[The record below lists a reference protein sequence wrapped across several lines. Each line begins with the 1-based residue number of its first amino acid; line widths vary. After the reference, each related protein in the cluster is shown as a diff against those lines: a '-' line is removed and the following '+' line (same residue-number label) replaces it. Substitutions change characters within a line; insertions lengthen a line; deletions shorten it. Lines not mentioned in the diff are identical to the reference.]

1 MKQEGTIDIVR
12 NIRNFNRGR
21 EPERLAMKYAN
32 MRADPF
38 VFLRATCHLF
48 YARLPAIGLPD
59 APAAWCCGDLHLEN
73 FGSYKGSNRLAYF
86 DINDFDEAALAPLNW
101 DLVRFLASVQ
111 VGAADIGL
119 GKDEAKLLCAS
130 FVDAYAA
137 TLGCGKSGWVEHDT
151 AQGLVREL
159 LDSVAQRRRAEHLD
173 RRTVIKGGRRR
184 IRIDGRKALAADAAG
199 REHAAALLA
208 AYARTQPNPGF
219 YAPLDIARRIAGNG
233 SLGVERY
240 IIVVEGKGG
249 TDGNYLLDLK
259 QALPTS
265 LTPQLALVQP
275 KWGSEAQRIVALQYR
290 LQAVSM
296 AFLHALE
303 DGLRSYVLRA
313 LLPSEDRVTLDRTA
327 SSLDSLA
334 SVMRT
339 MGGIAAS
346 AHLRGS
352 GRQGSASADEL
363 VAYAGKKKWKLAL
376 LAAARDCAKQ
386 VGRDWSTYCAAFDD
400 GAFR

>member
-1 MKQEGTIDIVR
+1 
-12 NIRNFNRGR
+12 
-21 EPERLAMKYAN
+21 MKYAH
-32 MRADPF
+32 MRSDPF

-48 YARLPAIGLPD
+48 YDRLPDIGVPES
-59 APAAWCCGDLHLEN
+59 PAAWCCGDLHLEN
-73 FGSYKGSNRLAYF
+73 FGSYKGANRLAYF

-119 GKDEAKLLCAS
+119 GKEEAKQLCAA

-137 TLGCGKSGWVEHDT
+137 TLACGKSGWVEHNT
-151 AQGLVREL
+151 ATGLVREL
-159 LDSVAQRRRAEHLD
+159 LDSVAQRRRADHLD
-173 RRTVIKGGRRR
+173 RRTMVKGGRRR
-184 IRIDGRKALAADAAG
+184 IRIDGRKALAADAAE
-199 REHAAALLA
+199 RARAAALLA
-208 AYARTQPNPGF
+208 GYARTQPDPGF

-265 LTPQLALVQP
+265 LASHLALAQP
-275 KWGSEAQRIVALQYR
+275 KWGSEARRIVALQYR
-290 LQAVSM
+290 MQAVSM
-296 AFLHALE
+296 AFLHALD
-303 DGLRSYVLRA
+303 DGRRSYVLRA

-327 SSLDSLA
+327 SSIDSLA
-334 SVMRT
+334 AVMST
-339 MGGIAAS
+339 MGAIAAS

-363 VAYAGKKKWKLAL
+363 VAYAGKKKWKAAL
-376 LAAARDCAKQ
+376 LSAARDCAKQ
-386 VGRDWSTYCAAFDD
+386 VGRDWAAYCAAFDD